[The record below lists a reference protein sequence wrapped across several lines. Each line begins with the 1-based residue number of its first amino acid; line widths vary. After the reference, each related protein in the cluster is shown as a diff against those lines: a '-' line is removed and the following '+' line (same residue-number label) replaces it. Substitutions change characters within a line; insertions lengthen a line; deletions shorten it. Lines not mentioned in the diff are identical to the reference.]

1 LHVLQWV
8 VILTHMKVLVVD
20 DHPLI
25 REALRNVL
33 AELDPQFDLLESAD
47 SAGALRIAA
56 ARPDIDLVLLDLNL
70 PDSEGF
76 TTLEELR
83 RRRPATAVVVC
94 SAQHDHQVVARAIA
108 LGAAGYIPK
117 STSHDVMVSALRL
130 VCSGGMYLPPEVLAA
145 AHPGAAEPQ
154 LTARESQ
161 VLALMLEGKS
171 NKRISGQ
178 LGMAEA
184 TVKNHVTAIL
194 KALGASNRTEAV
206 IAAGRLGW
214 KPGGS
219 LGH

>member
-1 LHVLQWV
+1 
-8 VILTHMKVLVVD
+8 MKVLVVD

-25 REALRNVL
+25 REALRNVV
-33 AELDPQFDLLESAD
+33 AELDPQLELLESAD

-56 ARPDIDLVLLDLNL
+56 AHPDIDLVLLDLNL

-108 LGAAGYIPK
+108 LGAVGYIPK

-145 AHPGAAEPQ
+145 VHPGAVAPQ

-214 KPGGS
+214 KPGGN
-219 LGH
+219 LGR

>member
-1 LHVLQWV
+1 MHALQRV
-8 VILTHMKVLVVD
+8 AILTRMKVLVVD

-33 AELDPQFDLLESAD
+33 AELDAKCELLESAD
-47 SAGALRIAA
+47 SAGALGMAA
-56 ARPDIDLVLLDLNL
+56 SHADIDLVLLDLNL
-70 PDSEGF
+70 PDTDGF
-76 TTLEELR
+76 TTLEEIR

-94 SAQHDHQVVARAIA
+94 SAQRDRQLVTRAIA
-108 LGAAGYIPK
+108 LGAVGYIPK

-145 AHPGAAEPQ
+145 AQPGTGESQ

-171 NKRISGQ
+171 NKRISRQ

-214 KPGGS
+214 KPGSG
-219 LGH
+219 LEH

>member
-1 LHVLQWV
+1 MLAR
-8 VILTHMKVLVVD
+8 MKVLVVD

-33 AELDPQFDLLESAD
+33 AELDAQFELLESAD

-56 ARPDIDLVLLDLNL
+56 SNPDIDLVLLDLNL

-94 SAQHDHQVVARAIA
+94 SAQHDHQIVTRAIA

-130 VCSGGMYLPPEVLAA
+130 VCSGGMYLPPEVLSAA
-145 AHPGAAEPQ
+145 QPGRGESQ

-161 VLALMLEGKS
+161 VLGLMLEGKS
-171 NKRISGQ
+171 NKRISRQ

-219 LGH
+219 GGL

>member
-1 LHVLQWV
+1 
-8 VILTHMKVLVVD
+8 MKVLAVD

-33 AELDPQFDLLESAD
+33 AELDAQFELLESGD
-47 SAGALRIAA
+47 SAGALRTAA
-56 ARPDIDLVLLDLNL
+56 THPDIDLVLLDLNL

-83 RRRPATAVVVC
+83 RSRPATAVVVC
-94 SAQHDHQVVARAIA
+94 SAQHDHQVVVRAIA
-108 LGAAGYIPK
+108 LGAVGYIPK
-117 STSHDVMVSALRL
+117 STSHDIMVNALRL
-130 VCSGGMYLPPEVLAA
+130 VCSGGMYLPPEVLAEA
-145 AHPGAAEPQ
+145 LPGKGESQ

-161 VLALMLEGKS
+161 VLALMREGKS
-171 NKRISGQ
+171 NKRISRQ

-194 KALGASNRTEAV
+194 KTLGATNRTEAV

-214 KPGGS
+214 KPDGS
-219 LGH
+219 LGR

>member
-1 LHVLQWV
+1 
-8 VILTHMKVLVVD
+8 MKVLVVD

-33 AELDPQFDLLESAD
+33 AELDPQFELLESPD

-70 PDSEGF
+70 PDSQGF
-76 TTLEELR
+76 ATLEELR

-94 SAQHDHQVVARAIA
+94 SALHDHQLVTRAIA

-117 STSHDVMVSALRL
+117 STSHEVMLSALRL
-130 VCSGGMYLPPEVLAA
+130 VFSGGMYLPPEVLDAA
-145 AHPGAAEPQ
+145 NAGAAEPQ
-154 LTARESQ
+154 LTTRERQ

-171 NKRISGQ
+171 NKRIAAQ
-178 LGMAEA
+178 LGMAEP

-194 KALGASNRTEAV
+194 KALRASNRTEAV

-214 KPGGS
+214 KPEGS